1 MLARSVSRVVTELRP
16 GLTVVLASGI
26 LIAAR
31 RGLALLSVGWRGPHG
46 PDAFGVR
53 SGHKDGTGGTAI
65 RWCDAALPHSHRP
78 AHFDDRNALTTGMR
92 STPTA
97 SDKPMPLPAAAI

>member
-16 GLTVVLASGI
+16 GLTIVLASGI

-31 RGLALLSVGWRGPHG
+31 RGLALLSVGWRGRRG
-46 PDAFGVR
+46 PDAFAVR
-53 SGHKDGTGGTAI
+53 SDHKDGTDGTAI
-65 RWCDAALPHSHRP
+65 RWCDAAPPDSHRP
-78 AHFDDRNALTTGMR
+78 ADFDDKTAPATGTR

-97 SDKPMPLPAAAI
+97 SDK